1 MDESKSPKQI
11 KNTKRLLRQLGKLVA
26 FDMLCNN
33 WDRLPVIWDNEGNLR
48 NIRVEHIG
56 VDEPNIVALDNT
68 ITCIIPDNFNTY
80 EEKLRDCLAALT
92 TDVNAEYKGY
102 KTVRE
107 VLSFTSSVDFTER
120 EIREMQIG
128 TLEGIIEIAKLTP
141 ETLTKMKE
149 EFSKM
154 VVQDWENVWASG
166 VESINIDFLTSVIN
180 IMQEYVPAAQ
190 KTLAQYCK

>member
-1 MDESKSPKQI
+1 
-11 KNTKRLLRQLGKLVA
+11 
-26 FDMLCNN
+26 MLCNN

-92 TDVNAEYKGY
+92 TDVNSEYKGY

-107 VLSFTSSVDFTER
+107 VLSFTSSVDFTEK
-120 EIREMQIG
+120 EIREVR
-128 TLEGIIEIAKLTP
+128 IEIVHRPRLR
-141 ETLTKMKE
+141 
-149 EFSKM
+149 
-154 VVQDWENVWASG
+154 
-166 VESINIDFLTSVIN
+166 VIN
-180 IMQEYVPAAQ
+180 IGLDANRHIRRHHRDCKTNARNANKNERRYVPIMQ
-190 KTLAQYCK
+190 FDFIPS

>member
-1 MDESKSPKQI
+1 
-11 KNTKRLLRQLGKLVA
+11 
-26 FDMLCNN
+26 MLCNN